1 MSEADCRHDGSRDVS
16 HSEGAAMKWQIL
28 RGKVLKRAI
37 LATAALLAIRLF
49 FVQQLIAAFLIF
61 SVLFACLA
69 LMALILFALDLAW
82 RTALARTEA
91 YVMVL
96 GQPERRGRTLANDS
110 AATNMLTP
118 VPAHRIAPHKQ
129 ETKGVRVQLTQE
141 MPFLR
146 VACPT
151 ATLPSDWRD
160 I

>member
-1 MSEADCRHDGSRDVS
+1 
-16 HSEGAAMKWQIL
+16 MKWQIL

-37 LATAALLAIRLF
+37 LATAALWAIRLS

-91 YVMVL
+91 YVMVVL
-96 GQPERRGRTLANDS
+96 GQPLRRGRTLANDS

-151 ATLPSDWRD
+151 ATLPNDWRD

>member
-1 MSEADCRHDGSRDVS
+1 
-16 HSEGAAMKWQIL
+16 MKWRIL
-28 RGKVLKRAI
+28 RGKVLKRTI

-61 SVLFACLA
+61 SVLFACIA
-69 LMALILFALDLAW
+69 LVALILFALDFAW

-96 GQPERRGRTLANDS
+96 GRSQHPGRALANSS

-118 VPAHRIAPHKQ
+118 VLAHRISPHKQ
-129 ETKGVRVQLTQE
+129 E
-141 MPFLR
+141 
-146 VACPT
+146 
-151 ATLPSDWRD
+151 